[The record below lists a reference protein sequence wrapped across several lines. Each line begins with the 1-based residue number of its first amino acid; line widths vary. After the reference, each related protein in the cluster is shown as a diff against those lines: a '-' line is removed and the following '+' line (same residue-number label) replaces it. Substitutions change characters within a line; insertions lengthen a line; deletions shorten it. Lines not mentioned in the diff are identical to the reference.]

1 MRSSE
6 DILTKISSLPKPA
19 IVGISGF
26 GGSGKS
32 TIAAQLGKELCAPV
46 VGVDSFQKKGA
57 FTTTF
62 SMWNIMDF
70 KRLEK
75 EVLEPFSKGL
85 DVTYRHFDAEKE
97 ILLNTVTIPNK
108 GMLIVEGVGLFRPEL
123 LKYFSYKI
131 WIDMPIDMAIA
142 RGKKRDREEYGN
154 PTDEQWDGVW
164 KDNDLEYM
172 RVCKPNEVADD
183 LIDNSK

>member
-1 MRSSE
+1 MNISE
-6 DILTKISSLPKPA
+6 DILQKISSLPKPA

-32 TIAAQLGKELCAPV
+32 TVAKLLGDCLGAPV

-57 FTTTF
+57 FTTKF
-62 SMWNIMDF
+62 SLWDIMDF
-70 KRLEK
+70 ARLEK
-75 EVLEPFSKGL
+75 EVLQPFSKGSN
-85 DVTYRHFDAEKE
+85 VTYKHFDAEKE
-97 ILLNTVTIPNK
+97 LLLNTVTIENH
-108 GMLIVEGVGLFRPEL
+108 GLLIVEGVGLFRPEL

-131 WIDMPIDMAIA
+131 WLDMPMEMAIA

-154 PTDEQWDGVW
+154 PTDELWDGVW

-172 RVCKPNEVADD
+172 KEYKPKESADII
-183 LIDNSK
+183 IDNSK